1 MLPIS
6 LDFAEEEEALVEMEE
21 TPAGV
26 ETELRTLAIIA
37 SS

>member
-1 MLPIS
+1 MMLPVS
-6 LDFAEEEEALVEMEE
+6 LDVAEEALLVEMEE
-21 TPAGV
+21 TTAGV